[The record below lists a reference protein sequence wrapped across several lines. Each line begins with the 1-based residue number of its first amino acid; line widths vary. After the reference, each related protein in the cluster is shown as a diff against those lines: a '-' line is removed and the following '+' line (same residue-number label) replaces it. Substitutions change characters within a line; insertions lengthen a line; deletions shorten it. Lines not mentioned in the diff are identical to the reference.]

1 MKTNKNKLK
10 LKLEKFIIH
19 ELWQYIIVIAFV
31 LFCAWLFDK
40 YAEAIMF
47 CISHIVIR
55 RYFDKQY
62 HCGTTAVC
70 LFTTFSII
78 FLGIAQAL
86 PVALSLLSTIPVS
99 FLVCW
104 IGYLAQYKID
114 LLKHNKEL
122 KRELENISLYRMT
135 EDELRNFAK
144 SKNISEPLIDTLVL
158 RVIHNYKWVDIEKER
173 NFTKDGIRYHREQL
187 NKKLN
192 IKL

>member
-1 MKTNKNKLK
+1 MKNKISTK
-10 LKLEKFIIH
+10 LKLEKFFK
-19 ELWQYIIVIAFV
+19 EQLWQHCLVIAFV

-40 YAEAIMF
+40 YAEAVMF

-55 RYFDKQY
+55 KYFDKQY
-62 HCGTTAVC
+62 HCGTTALC
-70 LFTTFSII
+70 LFTTLSII

-86 PVALSLLSTIPVS
+86 PIAISLLSTIPVS
-99 FLVCW
+99 FFVCW
-104 IGYLAQYKID
+104 VGYLAQYKID

-122 KRELENISLYRMT
+122 KRELDNLNLYKMT
-135 EDELRNFAK
+135 ESELRNFAK

-158 RVIHNYKWVDIEKER
+158 RVIHNYKWVEIEQER

-192 IKL
+192 TKL